1 MTHGAEQN
9 NSQCTRTAA
18 RGWGPRPRRCVRGLN
33 GNGGRGVLSVLTLLR
48 VLPTRSFD
56 YFEPLDV
63 AFVHDL
69 IGCSGS
75 ISDVVIRCAGSGV
88 RRGGTF
94 PRHRFCRQGCSNRPR
109 HPENSAISSITSP
122 RCSDICLESGLWALG
137 VWGFLRR
144 PVDGESVESWVSER
158 GMAGKW
164 ETRRGGGVSRM
175 KKRRNQHIMY
185 ASCQFS
191 SFGRSWTPCA
201 SHDVRESPP

>member
-9 NSQCTRTAA
+9 YSQCTRTAA

-33 GNGGRGVLSVLTLLR
+33 GNGGRGVLSVLKLLR
-48 VLPTRSFD
+48 MLPTRTFD
-56 YFEPLDV
+56 HFEPLDV

-94 PRHRFCRQGCSNRPR
+94 PRHRFCRQQCSNRPR
-109 HPENSAISSITSP
+109 HRENSAISSITSP
-122 RCSDICLESGLWALG
+122 RCSEICPESGLWALG

-144 PVDGESVESWVSER
+144 PVDGESVESWS
-158 GMAGKW
+158 GGS
-164 ETRRGGGVSRM
+164 RRGG
-175 KKRRNQHIMY
+175 
-185 ASCQFS
+185 
-191 SFGRSWTPCA
+191 W
-201 SHDVRESPP
+201 RESGRLGGAGGFRA